1 MFDDDTRVFL
11 DGKDHGGK
19 MCRCLGKMTRQ
30 GSKWVFDLVSIWQA
44 TLDDIE
50 YVAAVVT

>member
-11 DGKDHGGK
+11 DGKFHGGK